1 MSNNKLSKQELQELN
16 DYQVKTNEIVGGLGF
31 IDLRIHDLREQKK
44 ELLEKYSKILKSQNE
59 LGQNLQKKY
68 GEGNIDLKSGEI
80 TATK

>member
-16 DYQVKTNEIVGGLGF
+16 DYQVKTNEIVGGLGI
-31 IDLRIHDLREQKK
+31 IDLRIHDLKEQKK